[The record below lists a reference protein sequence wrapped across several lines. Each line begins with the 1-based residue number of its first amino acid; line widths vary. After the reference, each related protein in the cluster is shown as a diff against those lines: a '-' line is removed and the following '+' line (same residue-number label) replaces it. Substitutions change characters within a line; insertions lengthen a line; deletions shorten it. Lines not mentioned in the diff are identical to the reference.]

1 MGKKVKKKGRNQ
13 QSVDNRQRTKA
24 RERERESKIVDIYT
38 WPPLSFQWS
47 SIDDF
52 KGLSQMDPSFVIESI
67 ENFKDVGE
75 L

>member
-1 MGKKVKKKGRNQ
+1 M
-13 QSVDNRQRTKA
+13 
-24 RERERESKIVDIYT
+24 RERERERVDIYT

-47 SIDDF
+47 SMDDL
-52 KGLSQMDPSFVIESI
+52 KGLSWMDPSFVIESI